1 MGHLRVGLLPGSSS
15 LLWAAAALKLAG
27 LDPLSVSG
35 DLTSLRDPGQPL
47 PPPPPLSR
55 PSVWQGRWLPGARGS
70 SKFKLLSLCLCF
82 SLQVC
87 FLSPLPL
94 SLLPLLSLYL
104 PSFSVSLASL
114 SSLLSCLLP
123 CLLFQDCGKGY
134 PDISTGRKD
143 REQSKRML

>member
-35 DLTSLRDPGQPL
+35 DLTRLRDLGQPPL
-47 PPPPPLSR
+47 PPLSR
-55 PSVWQGRWLPGARGS
+55 PSVWQGRWPLGARGS
-70 SKFKLLSLCLCF
+70 SKFKLLSLGLCF

-94 SLLPLLSLYL
+94 SPLPLFFLS
-104 PSFSVSLASL
+104 
-114 SSLLSCLLP
+114 
-123 CLLFQDCGKGY
+123 
-134 PDISTGRKD
+134 I
-143 REQSKRML
+143 